1 MSLSPATS
9 SLHSRWVSLFLA
21 RLSVTIDALFILGG
35 VGSASADRW
44 FAMSGDAWLQTIYI
58 AFHFARCAGLHKIT
72 NYSCTITLLQIVLV
86 SSKNN
91 ESSISSNCVT
101 FFRSGYI
108 RIRIIILT
116 YIFASNLMSTTQSL
130 SSLLDSG
137 SFFKRCRL
145 SYNFPCTSFLIF
157 SLRATLSCSTKEP
170 EFFGK
175 IGIWDRILLEL
186 LTLQTNKRFL
196 VAFLWKIKVLP

>member
-21 RLSVTIDALFILGG
+21 RLSVTIDALLVLGG
-35 VGSASADRW
+35 VGSASTDRW
-44 FAMSGDAWLQTIYI
+44 FAVSGDAWMQTIYI
-58 AFHFARCAGLHKIT
+58 AFHFARCADLHKIT

-91 ESSISSNCVT
+91 ESSISSNCY
-101 FFRSGYI
+101 FFPVLVICGLGLLSWY
-108 RIRIIILT
+108 T
-116 YIFASNLMSTTQSL
+116 SSPYNLMSTTQSL

-145 SYNFPCTSFLIF
+145 SYNFPCTSFLIL
-157 SLRATLSCSTKEP
+157 SLRATLSCSTKQP

-175 IGIWDRILLEL
+175 IGMWDRILLEL
-186 LTLQTNKRFL
+186 LTLQANKRFL
-196 VAFLWKIKVLP
+196 VAFF